1 MSVTP
6 WDVFW
11 WIVAA
16 GAGLM
21 AVGVLAGVV
30 IVVFTAATAYL
41 TERYK

>member
-1 MSVTP
+1 MSP

-21 AVGVLAGVV
+21 TVGVLFGVV
-30 IVVFTAATAYL
+30 IFVFTAATAFI